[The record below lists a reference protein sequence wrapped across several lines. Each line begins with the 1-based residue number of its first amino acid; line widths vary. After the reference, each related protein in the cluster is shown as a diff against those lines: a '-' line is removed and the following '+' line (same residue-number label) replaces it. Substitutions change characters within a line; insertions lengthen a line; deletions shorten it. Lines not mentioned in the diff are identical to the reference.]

1 MWFRS
6 DLRMHDNAALAAAD
20 KEGSSL
26 LAVRLPYSP
35 HCLCCTHT
43 GQRCNSILSCSHNMS
58 AGCFTYRILAFDTP

>member
-35 HCLCCTHT
+35 DRLGCT
-43 GQRCNSILSCSHNMS
+43 QRCNSILSCTRTSRQLV
-58 AGCFTYRILAFDTP
+58 GLCFLSL